1 MSLAGPVS
9 DIATEGPIPNR
20 QTDVSA
26 NNGRRIIICA
36 FILFSRRIVHSG
48 SWKLKRARQRRP
60 QRDQSRMSKAFL
72 THFMSNLGHPRCL
85 TILRYGSLGI
95 PTNQAP
101 VGLEWQSI
109 PFKW

>member
-72 THFMSNLGHPRCL
+72 THFMSNLGAPKMPHNIALWQPRHSNEPGAGR
-85 TILRYGSLGI
+85 T
-95 PTNQAP
+95 
-101 VGLEWQSI
+101 
-109 PFKW
+109 